1 MIILN
6 FCKTVIT
13 SAINSIKQISIM
25 SLEYLLLQLNVL
37 WMNGPFKA
45 GKCGMQIFLGA
56 GLSNHSKNL
65 AKKAIGMEHTEK
77 TKTLFLILTCTHD

>member
-1 MIILN
+1 
-6 FCKTVIT
+6 
-13 SAINSIKQISIM
+13 
-25 SLEYLLLQLNVL
+25 
-37 WMNGPFKA
+37 
-45 GKCGMQIFLGA
+45 MQIFLGA